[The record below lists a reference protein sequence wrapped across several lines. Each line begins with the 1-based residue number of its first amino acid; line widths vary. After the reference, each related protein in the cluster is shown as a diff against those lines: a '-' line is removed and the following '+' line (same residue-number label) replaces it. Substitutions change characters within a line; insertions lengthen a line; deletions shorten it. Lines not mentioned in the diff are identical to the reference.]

1 MNNPSNATV
10 KSFALGHKLA
20 ATTLD
25 GAQAAGS
32 MIKASTSETTEVVGG
47 FFSGMKFAIAERR
60 GPAKQ
65 LDDTKSD
72 DAKLA
77 EAKDLWERAHGA
89 KLDIVDE
96 NSRIPRDIVKVA
108 SKAEGRRRVANAR

>member
-1 MNNPSNATV
+1 MNNSNPSNATI

-20 ATTLD
+20 ASTLD

-32 MIKASTSETTEVVGG
+32 MIKAGTSETTEVVGG
-47 FFSGMKFAIAERR
+47 FFSGMKYAIAERR

-65 LDDTKSD
+65 LDDTKSE

-77 EAKDLWERAHGA
+77 EAKELWDKAHGTKSEET
-89 KLDIVDE
+89 KL
-96 NSRIPRDIVKVA
+96 PAPA
-108 SKAEGRRRVANAR
+108 SKAEGRRRAANAR